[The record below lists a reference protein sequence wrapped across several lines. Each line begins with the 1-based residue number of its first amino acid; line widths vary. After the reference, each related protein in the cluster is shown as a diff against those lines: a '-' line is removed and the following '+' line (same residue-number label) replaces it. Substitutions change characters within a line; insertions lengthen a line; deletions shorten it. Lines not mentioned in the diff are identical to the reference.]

1 MYCTNLTTQ
10 YAMTKYLGK
19 EISNLVLLPYDKA
32 SYTSAL
38 LSIYF
43 FKACVKKNI
52 TILYIFIF

>member
-43 FKACVKKNI
+43 FKACVI
-52 TILYIFIF
+52 

>member
-1 MYCTNLTTQ
+1 MRHLQAQIHVLYKFNHTTTR

-38 LSIYF
+38 LSIFF
-43 FKACVKKNI
+43 FKACVI
-52 TILYIFIF
+52 